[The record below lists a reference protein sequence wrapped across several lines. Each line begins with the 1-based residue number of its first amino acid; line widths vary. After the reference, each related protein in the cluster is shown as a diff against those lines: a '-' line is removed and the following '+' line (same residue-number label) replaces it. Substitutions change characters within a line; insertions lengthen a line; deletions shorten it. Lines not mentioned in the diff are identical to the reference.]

1 MACLGGISAVED
13 ELVKVRMRALFGWG
27 GRLLEV
33 LLGKDRG
40 RESNET
46 TSLILQV
53 FLRVGSENGFQ
64 N

>member
-13 ELVKVRMRALFGWG
+13 GLVKVRMRALFGWG

-40 RESNET
+40 RESSET